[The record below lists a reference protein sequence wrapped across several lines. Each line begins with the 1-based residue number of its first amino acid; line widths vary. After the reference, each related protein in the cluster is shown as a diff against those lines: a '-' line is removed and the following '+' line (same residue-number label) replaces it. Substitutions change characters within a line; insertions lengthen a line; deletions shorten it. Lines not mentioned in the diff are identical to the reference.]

1 MRDSTRVIRA
11 GQPAPQRG
19 KPLHPE
25 ITFASTYHT
34 PGDPAESPYTYGRY
48 HNPTWAHF
56 EDALSE
62 LEGGTAL
69 AFGSGMAAVAA
80 VFGSTLRAGDTLVI
94 PSDSY
99 YTTRLL
105 ANGYFAQMGVNVR
118 LAATKDSAQI
128 DLLDGAKLVWLET
141 PSNPLLDVCDIARI
155 CEAAHAHGVLV
166 AVDNTTATP
175 LSQRPLE
182 LGADFSAASD
192 TKGLSGHS
200 DLLLGHVAV
209 KDAALLEKIRTWRTQ
224 IGAIP
229 GTMEAW
235 LAHRSLGTLHLRLE
249 RQSANAL
256 KIAQFLAGHPAV
268 SDVRYPGL
276 PTHPAREI
284 IARQMRFGGSIV
296 SFTLADKAAADRF
309 FSRTKLIIETTSF
322 GSIHTTAERR
332 ARWGGDAVPEG
343 YIRMNVG
350 CEDADDL
357 IDDIGGA
364 LA

>member
-1 MRDSTRVIRA
+1 MRDATRVIRA
-11 GQPAPQRG
+11 GQPAPERG
-19 KPLHPE
+19 QPLHPP

-34 PGDPAESPYTYGRY
+34 PGDPSESDYTYGRY
-48 HNPTWAHF
+48 HNPTWTHF
-56 EDALSE
+56 EAALSE
-62 LEGGTAL
+62 LEGGPAL

-80 VFGSTLRAGDTLVI
+80 VFGSTLRPGHVVVL

-105 ANGYFAQMGVNVR
+105 ANGYFTQLGVEVR
-118 LAATKDSAQI
+118 MAPTREDAQI
-128 DLLDGAKLVWLET
+128 DRLDGAKLIWLET

-155 CEAAHAHGVLV
+155 CQAARARGVLV

-200 DLLLGHVAV
+200 DLLLGHVAAR
-209 KDAALLEKIRTWRTQ
+209 DPALLDAIRAWRTQ

-235 LAHRSLGTLHLRLE
+235 LAHRSLGTLHVRLE
-249 RQSANAL
+249 RQSASAL
-256 KIAQFLAGHPAV
+256 KIAQFLAVHPAV
-268 SDVRYPGL
+268 MDVRYPGL
-276 PTHPAREI
+276 ESHPAREI

-296 SFTLADKAAADRF
+296 AFTLADRAAAERF
-309 FSRTKLIIETTSF
+309 LRASRLITETTSF

-343 YIRMNVG
+343 FIRLNVG

-357 IDDIGGA
+357 IEDLAEA
-364 LA
+364 L